1 MIVEIVFPRM
11 ANIELHERFFGGGL
25 VGTIDTAPT
34 LSWSEHSA
42 LIDAARGATELA
54 SQTRAIGR
62 HLETIGL
69 DIQATTTSVAAL
81 EWSLGLRLDSQTQLL
96 GEQVSL
102 LTGIAEV
109 MRTPAKTRAA
119 ERLVDVGELL
129 RRKRWKRALSI
140 AETVTEDDPNNP
152 EGFLACAWANLGLGQ
167 IDLARDA
174 YVEAAEATDGLR
186 ASELGR
192 QAARLDLATRDGR
205 AAVETLERFAV
216 EDAPDWPEVFWPER
230 EAVIDC
236 IRRRTELG
244 AVCYDRAVY
253 AAAAGDIKSSSD
265 ALRQAGALSPV
276 FLAAAHQDSM
286 LVEHPVLIDEAT
298 EMLVAA
304 IDAQQRQIA
313 AQLERARSLLR
324 ESQTYQVTDP
334 AGDESLAA
342 LSKLVTDLSDQAT
355 KPQPITAGDLI
366 LSEMLL
372 DYVEQMVLPARR
384 QREKAAIDAEERH
397 AREEHANALLEQVRE
412 KAQELA
418 AELPGATVT
427 TTDRAT
433 VMDGVSIPIWVVA
446 QPGGFLKQ
454 PKKWHVS
461 AGKDE
466 PVVSR
471 YY

>member
-1 MIVEIVFPRM
+1 MEIVFPCM
-11 ANIELHERFFGGGL
+11 ANIELRERFFGGGL
-25 VGTIDTAPT
+25 VGTIETTPT

-69 DIQATTTSVAAL
+69 DIEATAASVAAL

-96 GEQVSL
+96 DEQVSL

-119 ERLVDVGELL
+119 ERLVDVAELL
-129 RRKRWKRALSI
+129 RRKRWRRALSI

-192 QAARLDLATRDGR
+192 QAARLDLAIRDGR
-205 AAVETLERFAV
+205 AAVETLKRFAV
-216 EDAPDWPEVFWPER
+216 EDAPDWPEVSWPER

-236 IRRRTELG
+236 IRGRTELG
-244 AVCYDRAVY
+244 AVCYDHAVY
-253 AAAAGDIKSSSD
+253 AAAAGDIKSSSE
-265 ALRQAGALSPV
+265 ALRQAGMLSPV
-276 FLAAAHQDSM
+276 FLAAAHQDSV
-286 LVEHPVLIDEAT
+286 LVEYQVLIDEAT
-298 EMLVAA
+298 ELLVAA
-304 IDAQQRQIA
+304 IDAQQNRIA
-313 AQLERARSLLR
+313 AQLERAQSLLR
-324 ESQTYQVTDP
+324 ESQTCQLNDP
-334 AGDESLAA
+334 AGDDSLAA
-342 LSKLVTDLSDQAT
+342 LSKLVADLNDQST
-355 KPQPITAGDLI
+355 KPQPIVEGDLI

-384 QREKAAIDAEERH
+384 EREEAEIEAEERR
-397 AREEHANALLEQVRE
+397 AREENAKALLEQVRE
-412 KAQELA
+412 KAQEFA
-418 AELPGATVT
+418 AELPGATAT
-427 TTDRAT
+427 PTDRAT
-433 VMDGVSIPIWVVA
+433 VMDGVTIPIWVVA

-461 AGKDE
+461 AGKDQ
-466 PVVSR
+466 PIVSR

>member
-1 MIVEIVFPRM
+1 M
-11 ANIELHERFFGGGL
+11 ANIELRERFFGGGL
-25 VGTIDTAPT
+25 VGTIETAPT

-42 LIDAARGATELA
+42 LIETARGATELA

-69 DIQATTTSVAAL
+69 DIQATAASVAAL

-119 ERLVDVGELL
+119 ERLVDVAELL

-174 YVEAAEATDGLR
+174 YVEAAEATDGFR

-192 QAARLDLATRDGR
+192 QAARLDLAIRDGH
-205 AAVETLERFAV
+205 AALQTLNRFAV
-216 EDAPDWPEVFWPER
+216 EDAPDWPAVSWPDR
-230 EAVIDC
+230 DFVIDC

-253 AAAAGDIKSSSD
+253 AAAASDIEGSSE
-265 ALRQAGALSPV
+265 ALRQAGMLSPV
-276 FLAAAHQDSM
+276 FLAAAHQDSV
-286 LVEHPVLIDEAT
+286 LVENQVLIDEAT
-298 EMLVAA
+298 ELLLAA
-304 IDAQQRQIA
+304 IDAQQNRVA
-313 AQLERARSLLR
+313 AQLERALSLLR
-324 ESQTYQVTDP
+324 ESQKYQLNDP
-334 AGDESLAA
+334 ESDESLTA
-342 LSKLVTDLSDQAT
+342 LSKLITDLNDQST
-355 KPQPITAGDLI
+355 KPQPMIEGDLI
-366 LSEMLL
+366 LNEMFL

-384 QREKAAIDAEERH
+384 ERERAEIEAQERR
-397 AREEHANALLEQVRE
+397 AREGHAKALLEQVRQ

-418 AELPGATVT
+418 AELPGGTLIITKRSTV
-427 TTDRAT
+427 
-433 VMDGVSIPIWVVA
+433 VDGISIPIWVVA
-446 QPGGFLKQ
+446 QPGGFLKP

-461 AGKDE
+461 AGKDQ

>member
-1 MIVEIVFPRM
+1 M
-11 ANIELHERFFGGGL
+11 ANIELRERFFGGGL
-25 VGTIDTAPT
+25 VGTVETTPT

-42 LIDAARGATELA
+42 LISAARGASDLA
-54 SQTRAIGR
+54 SHTRAIGR
-62 HLETIGL
+62 NLETIGL
-69 DIQATTTSVAAL
+69 DIQATAASVAAL

-119 ERLVDVGELL
+119 ERLVDVAELL

-174 YVEAAEATDGLR
+174 YVEAAEATDGVR

-192 QAARLDLATRDGR
+192 QAARLDLAIKDGR
-205 AAVETLERFAV
+205 AAVETLNRFAV
-216 EDAPDWPEVFWPER
+216 EDAPDWPQVSWPER
-230 EAVIDC
+230 EVLSDC
-236 IRRRTELG
+236 TRRRTELG
-244 AVCYDRAVY
+244 AVLYDHAVY
-253 AAAAGDIKSSSD
+253 AAAAGDIKGSSE
-265 ALRQAGALSPV
+265 ALRQAGLLSPV
-276 FLAAAHQDSM
+276 FLAAAHQDSV
-286 LVEHPVLIDEAT
+286 LVEHQALIDEAT
-298 EMLVAA
+298 ELLEAA
-304 IDAQQRQIA
+304 MDAQQNRIA
-313 AQLERARSLLR
+313 AQLERARSLQR
-324 ESQTYQVTDP
+324 ESQTHQLDDP
-334 AGDESLAA
+334 TSNESLAA
-342 LSKLVTDLSDQAT
+342 LSKLVSDLNDQST
-355 KPQPITAGDLI
+355 TPQPIIEGDLM

-372 DYVEQMVLPARR
+372 DYVEQMVLPVRR
-384 QREKAAIDAEERH
+384 ERERAEIEAEERR
-397 AREEHANALLEQVRE
+397 AREEHAKALLEQVRE

-427 TTDRAT
+427 TTGRAT
-433 VMDGVSIPIWVVA
+433 VVDGVSIPIWVVA
-446 QPGGFLKQ
+446 QPGGLLKQ

-461 AGKDE
+461 AGKDQ
-466 PVVSR
+466 PVISR